1 MMSDDSVVIG
11 RGSAELRLSERGGLA
26 RAPGLAYF
34 RATLRKTDLAG
45 THTQISASTKIPAY
59 GPQGEL
65 TAFFDGMTAGREGE
79 KSWESVGEILT
90 LRGTLY
96 AAKAS
101 GRGDEA
107 RVLVEVVL
115 KSFLEDWWVK
125 AGIGLGPGELEEV
138 AARVRWFFSTMA
150 AT

>member
-1 MMSDDSVVIG
+1 MSDDSVVIG

-45 THTQISASTKIPAY
+45 THTQVSASTKVPAY

-65 TAFFDGMTAGREGE
+65 TAFFDGMAAGRGGWEGE

-90 LRGTLY
+90 LRGTL
-96 AAKAS
+96 
-101 GRGDEA
+101 
-107 RVLVEVVL
+107 
-115 KSFLEDWWVK
+115 
-125 AGIGLGPGELEEV
+125 
-138 AARVRWFFSTMA
+138 FSP
-150 AT
+150 